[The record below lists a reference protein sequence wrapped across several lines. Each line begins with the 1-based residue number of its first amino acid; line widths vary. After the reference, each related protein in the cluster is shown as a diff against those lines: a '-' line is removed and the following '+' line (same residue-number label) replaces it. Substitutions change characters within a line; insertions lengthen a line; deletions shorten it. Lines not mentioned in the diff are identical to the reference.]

1 MMLRLLLSEVFP
13 DGRASVP
20 WKAVDLTTLQREV
33 LNFLAS
39 GRIHF
44 KEPRGRAT
52 LMLDTRGPLIQ
63 LGLPAD
69 IAPLRQWLADD
80 RDARRG
86 RRGNSPFRG
95 G

>member
-39 GRIHF
+39 GASTSRNL
-44 KEPRGRAT
+44 EVAPR
-52 LMLDTRGPLIQ
+52 
-63 LGLPAD
+63 
-69 IAPLRQWLADD
+69 
-80 RDARRG
+80 
-86 RRGNSPFRG
+86 
-95 G
+95 